1 MSRRLDLDNHHH
13 SLNEIIKILD
23 AMKMLAYMETHKL
36 GEFLETQHRALDVIS
51 SAATDFLSFYPGTL
65 LKESD
70 VIPIYL
76 LIGSERG
83 FCGDFNQELVDYMD
97 QLFGIPSNV
106 KPTLIIVGRKLSNLM
121 QDDVNVY
128 AQIDGPNVV
137 EDVPAVLEQSVQIL
151 TKLQQQQPLMSLYS
165 LYHSGEQGI
174 IVKKLL
180 PPFQQNQPQPPSFQ
194 SPPELNLSPADF
206 LIKVAEQFLFTA
218 LHEIFYTSLLEENY
232 NRITHLEG
240 AVKHLESKADELTQQ
255 CNILRREEITEEIEV
270 ILLNASSFDELQLPK
285 TTRSAWEFN

>member
-36 GEFLETQHRALDVIS
+36 GTFLDTQHRAIDAIT
-51 SAATDFLSFYPGTL
+51 SAANDFLSFYPEAL
-65 LKESD
+65 LNESE
-70 VIPIYL
+70 VIPVYL

-83 FCGDFNQELVDYMD
+83 FCGDFNQELVDYIA
-97 QLFGIPSNV
+97 QYLNIPSNV
-106 KPTLIIVGRKLSNLM
+106 KPALLTVGRKLHNLM
-121 QDDVNVY
+121 QDDVHVY
-128 AQIDGPNVV
+128 AQIDGANVV
-137 EDVPAVLEQSVQIL
+137 EDVPNVLEQTVQIL
-151 TKLQQQQPLMSLYS
+151 TKLQKQQPLMSLYC
-165 LYHSGEQGI
+165 LYHSGDQGI
-174 IVKKLL
+174 IAKKLL
-180 PPFQQNQPQPPSFQ
+180 PSFQQKSQQPPSFPY
-194 SPPELNLSPADF
+194 PPELNLSPADF

-232 NRITHLEG
+232 NRIMHLEG

-270 ILLNASSFDELQLPK
+270 ILLNASSFDDLPMG
-285 TTRSAWEFN
+285 